1 MAVGGWAGPSAAV
14 RPEITTLPAPRA
26 SMSRLAVRAD
36 AAVEQPVT
44 ERRNQLSTGERGT
57 LSSRGRGAPSQRQ
70 ARAVSAARAPPLV
83 AVVPRLGR
91 Q

>member
-14 RPEITTLPAPRA
+14 LPEITTLPAPRA
-26 SMSRLAVRAD
+26 SMSLAVRAD

-70 ARAVSAARAPPLV
+70 ARAVSAARAPPL
-83 AVVPRLGR
+83 AVVPRLER